1 MSLRLDLSGKR
12 RWRRDAAAARLDQ
25 AAIEARLDRRDF
37 VQQWFSGW
45 AEWRTAEQ
53 RAQTGQR
60 RVSLVSR
67 FAELAVK
74 QFNVG
79 DISGL
84 DRDLAQLALSQA
96 QAELS
101 ALVAERAEAEASFRA
116 VGGSPERSEEHTS
129 ELQSLMRISYAVL
142 CLKKKTKN

>member
-1 MSLRLDLSGKR
+1 MRISDWSSDVCSSDLDRTATAGMSLRLDLSGKR
-12 RWRRDAAAARLDQ
+12 RVRRDAAAARLDQ

-74 QFNVG
+74 KFNVG

-84 DRDLAQLALSQA
+84 DRDLAPLALSQA
-96 QAELS
+96 QDE
-101 ALVAERAEAEASFRA
+101 
-116 VGGSPERSEEHTS
+116 PTS
-129 ELQSLMRISYAVL
+129 ELKALMRILLA
-142 CLKKKTKN
+142 

>member
-12 RWRRDAAAARLDQ
+12 RVRRDAAAARLDQ

-67 FAELAVK
+67 FAELEVK
-74 QFNVG
+74 QFNAG

-96 QAELS
+96 HAELS
-101 ALVAERAEAEASFRA
+101 AVVAEQAEAEALFRA
-116 VGGSPERSEEHTS
+116 VGGSQARSPERRVE
-129 ELQSLMRISYAVL
+129 
-142 CLKKKTKN
+142 

>member
-101 ALVAERAEAEASFRA
+101 ALVAERAEAEARFRA
-116 VGGSPERSEEHTS
+116 VGGSPAQIGRAHVWTPVPNAQLVCRLLLE
-129 ELQSLMRISYAVL
+129 
-142 CLKKKTKN
+142 

>member
-12 RWRRDAAAARLDQ
+12 RVRRDAAAARLDQ

-37 VQQWFSGW
+37 VQQGFSGW

-60 RVSLVSR
+60 RVALVSR

-79 DISGL
+79 DISGVA
-84 DRDLAQLALSQA
+84 RGHAQVALSQG
-96 QAELS
+96 E
-101 ALVAERAEAEASFRA
+101 AER
-116 VGGSPERSEEHTS
+116 
-129 ELQSLMRISYAVL
+129 
-142 CLKKKTKN
+142 

>member
-79 DISGL
+79 DISGF
-84 DRDLAQLALSQA
+84 DRDLAQLAFRQA

-101 ALVAERAEAEASFRA
+101 ALVAAPADAAPRFRSA
-116 VGGSPERSEEHTS
+116 GGSPELVHGLLLLTDALPRPA
-129 ELQSLMRISYAVL
+129 QGPGFQPA
-142 CLKKKTKN
+142 

>member
-1 MSLRLDLSGKR
+1 MRISDWSSDVCSFDLSREAEAELAAARARLDAAGQPLYNPELELAAEDEGPDRTATAGMSLRLDLSGKR
-12 RWRRDAAAARLDQ
+12 RVRRDAAAARLDQ

-74 QFNVG
+74 
-79 DISGL
+79 
-84 DRDLAQLALSQA
+84 
-96 QAELS
+96 
-101 ALVAERAEAEASFRA
+101 
-116 VGGSPERSEEHTS
+116 RSEGHTS
-129 ELQSLMRISYAVL
+129 ELQSL
-142 CLKKKTKN
+142 

>member
-12 RWRRDAAAARLDQ
+12 RVRRDAAAARLDQ

-101 ALVAERAEAEASFRA
+101 ALVAER
-116 VGGSPERSEEHTS
+116 RSEEHTS
-129 ELQSLMRISYAVL
+129 ELQSLMRISYAVF
-142 CLKKKTKN
+142 

>member
-101 ALVAERAEAEASFRA
+101 ALVAERAEAEARFRA
-116 VGGSPERSEEHTS
+116 VGGSPELVTGLLLPTDRSEEHTS
-129 ELQSLMRISYAVL
+129 ELQSLMRISY
-142 CLKKKTKN
+142 

>member
-1 MSLRLDLSGKR
+1 MLFFFLKIQRPPISTRTYTLLPYPTLFRSKR
-12 RWRRDAAAARLDQ
+12 RVRRDAAAARLDQ

-84 DRDLAQLALSQA
+84 DRDLAQMALSQA

-101 ALVAERAEAEASFRA
+101 ALVEIGRAH
-116 VGGSPERSEEHTS
+116 V
-129 ELQSLMRISYAVL
+129 
-142 CLKKKTKN
+142 

>member
-12 RWRRDAAAARLDQ
+12 RVRRDAAAARLDQ

-96 QAELS
+96 PAELP
-101 ALVAERAEAEASFRA
+101 ALVADRAEAEARFRSL
-116 VGGSPERSEEHTS
+116 VGSPPRVNGRRVPPDA
-129 ELQSLMRISYAVL
+129 LPPP
-142 CLKKKTKN
+142 